1 MKEEIFYECAR
12 HCQEQAGQFFFFK
25 AEREKDKEGW
35 YKLGKKTY
43 RQSERCSY
51 GNKWLQGEE
60 TSGLDTERV

>member
-1 MKEEIFYECAR
+1 MNVQDTAKSKLAK
-12 HCQEQAGQFFFFK
+12 FFFK

-51 GNKWLQGEE
+51 ENKWLQGEE